1 MPKHYIESFKMP
13 IYDPTKKPVT
23 KSKKK
28 KKKKK
33 KKKAK
38 AKKPPLK
45 VPIWLKTNKKTY
57 TVKRSEMI
65 TGSNVF
71 DGRSN
76 YYSYQPSN
84 DMREKVLEKYWIRRR
99 NK

>member
-1 MPKHYIESFKMP
+1 ME
-13 IYDPTKKPVT
+13 
-23 KSKKK
+23 
-28 KKKKK
+28 
-33 KKKAK
+33 
-38 AKKPPLK
+38 
-45 VPIWLKTNKKTY
+45 KTY

-84 DMREKVLEKYWIRRR
+84 DMREKVLEKYWVKRR